1 GKDLREVGLL
11 VGSGGVLRHG
21 RPGVA
26 GRVFAGRV
34 GEVEGGWQLPRR
46 AEVTVDTA
54 YVLAA
59 AGLLAE
65 DHREAARSLVAG
77 LVGRPDR
84 SGSPPRVNVVSDDG
98 GQTPRAPAQG
108 SGERLTERLAHQLAH
123 LRA

>member
-1 GKDLREVGLL
+1 
-11 VGSGGVLRHG
+11 VLRHG

-26 GRVFAGRV
+26 GRVFAGSV

-59 AGLLAE
+59 AGLLAA

-77 LVGRPDR
+77 LVGRPD
-84 SGSPPRVNVVSDDG
+84 SP
-98 GQTPRAPAQG
+98 A
-108 SGERLTERLAHQLAH
+108 
-123 LRA
+123 